1 MGTWSSEQHTEPRVA
16 VPYSW
21 QSKNQVAA
29 HSEVSPAWTDTSRGE
44 AGSLHAC
51 TAKVEK
57 QEDGEEAGGH
67 DSGEIQVNN
76 IKTRSTLEVCRWSG
90 GQAQLTMFIPY
101 LYMRTECISM
111 TPGGKGWGRASWA
124 SS

>member
-76 IKTRSTLEVCRWSG
+76 IKPDLPWRYADGVEDRHSSPCSF
-90 GQAQLTMFIPY
+90 LTY
-101 LYMRTECISM
+101 T
-111 TPGGKGWGRASWA
+111 
-124 SS
+124 